1 MFGPV
6 GPVRITLGAV
16 VLDSPDQSGLYI
28 AKDLIGG
35 WAYLIGDKAGDT
47 LSRSQGGCPGG
58 LDIQLRCAFLLAAN
72 QVPDSRQITILVE
85 TRQAHRVMVNLAR
98 RDVHVIAAIAGRPVS
113 VTTRPDERSS
123 FQVRAAAE
131 RAASAMLRDREQA
144 DWLKRHPLKELAS
157 QPALEDSTKPH
168 EPPAESAD
176 GKDHVPER
184 TWRANLGPER
194 ARAAGGTPS
203 PVQTGDGG
211 AATAPTN
218 SSSPRPL
225 TERSPALTDWLR
237 KFNEQ
242 VGAIGSD
249 GKDVKR

>member
-28 AKDLIGG
+28 AKDIIGG
-35 WAYLIGDKAGDT
+35 WAYLIGDRAGDT
-47 LSRSQGGCPGG
+47 LFRSQGGCPGG

-72 QVPDSRQITILVE
+72 QVPDSRHITILVE

-98 RDVHVIAAIAGRPVS
+98 RDVHVLAAIAGRPVS

-131 RAASAMLRDREQA
+131 RAASAMLRVREQA
-144 DWLKRHPLKELAS
+144 DWLVRHPLKELAPP
-157 QPALEDSTKPH
+157 QALDDPAKPA
-168 EPPAESAD
+168 EPPAASGSPAA
-176 GKDHVPER
+176 ER
-184 TWRANLGPER
+184 TWRSNLGSDRTRPASGTSGPGRKEDGGVAIGSVANL
-194 ARAAGGTPS
+194 
-203 PVQTGDGG
+203 
-211 AATAPTN
+211 
-218 SSSPRPL
+218 PL
-225 TERSPALTDWLR
+225 RQLPNRSPALTDWLR

-242 VGAIGSD
+242 VATINGD